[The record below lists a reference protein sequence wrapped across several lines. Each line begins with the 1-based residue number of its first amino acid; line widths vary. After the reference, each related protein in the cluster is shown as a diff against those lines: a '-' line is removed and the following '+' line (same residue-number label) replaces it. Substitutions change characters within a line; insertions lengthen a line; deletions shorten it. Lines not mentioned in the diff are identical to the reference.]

1 MYLCAS
7 IYLILKPLAIINDT
21 SKKLINKSANQK
33 TLVYFASGHYKKEYE
48 SLPFDRIY
56 LVDFCFIGLGKRNNG
71 SGNPNIQVSKSGK
84 VICLGMDCLQSVR
97 FLNQHKV
104 KIDAFVA
111 LNEGL
116 FEGGG
121 IYPLQNDLFIG
132 FVMPILNL
140 EYIHLVNKNYY
151 GHQYRVTMDL
161 PYNMTLINEGE
172 PDYLNPL
179 VFSSDEY
186 NKEHAKV
193 YRMTKQ
199 VTEEVININPNIRT
213 SIIHDS
219 IWNYIDELDL
229 LAISITPQGQKD
241 FFHGSKKVVSLR
253 ELSVTEIL
261 DYCVEN
267 KITRI
272 GFTPWLNGNYSPFV
286 DQIKNYSKEFPK
298 EISLFHL
305 NRKDFRTLKELA

>member
-1 MYLCAS
+1 
-7 IYLILKPLAIINDT
+7 
-21 SKKLINKSANQK
+21 
-33 TLVYFASGHYKKEYE
+33 
-48 SLPFDRIY
+48 
-56 LVDFCFIGLGKRNNG
+56 
-71 SGNPNIQVSKSGK
+71 
-84 VICLGMDCLQSVR
+84 
-97 FLNQHKV
+97 
-104 KIDAFVA
+104 
-111 LNEGL
+111 
-116 FEGGG
+116 
-121 IYPLQNDLFIG
+121 
-132 FVMPILNL
+132 
-140 EYIHLVNKNYY
+140 
-151 GHQYRVTMDL
+151 
-161 PYNMTLINEGE
+161 MTLINEGE

-179 VFSSDEY
+179 LFSSDEY
-186 NKEHAKV
+186 NIEHAKV

-199 VTEEVININPNIRT
+199 VEEEVININPNIRI
-213 SIIHDS
+213 SILHDS
-219 IWNYIDELDL
+219 IWNYRDELDL

-305 NRKDFRTLKELA
+305 NRKDFRTLKELS